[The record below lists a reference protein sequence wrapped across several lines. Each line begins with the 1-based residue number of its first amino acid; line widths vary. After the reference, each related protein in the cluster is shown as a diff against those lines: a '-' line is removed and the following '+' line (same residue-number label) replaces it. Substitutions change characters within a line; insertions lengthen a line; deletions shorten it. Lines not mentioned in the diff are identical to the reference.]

1 MLDKILAYFQYP
13 FVTYALIAAVFIA
26 LCSAIYGVVIVL
38 KRFSFIG
45 DGLSHIA
52 FGAIALAAIM
62 DITDN
67 SILVL
72 ICTGVAAVMLL
83 KRGEKSKIQGD
94 AMVAMSSIGALAVG
108 YLLLN
113 VFSTSSNV
121 SGDVC
126 SSLFGSTSMV
136 TLTKKEVIICAITC
150 TLAIALFF
158 IFYNRLFSVTFDES
172 FARATGI
179 RANIYNLFLA
189 IIIAVVIVLG
199 KTLVGSLLISALVI
213 FPALSSMRLFK
224 SFRSVIISSAIISVL
239 CAVFGII
246 ISLLLATPVGAT
258 IVVANLVVFVLFFI
272 IGKLCR

>member
-72 ICTGVAAVMLL
+72 ICTGAAAVMLL

-150 TLAIALFF
+150 TLHS
-158 IFYNRLFSVTFDES
+158 RSPT
-172 FARATGI
+172 RA
-179 RANIYNLFLA
+179 
-189 IIIAVVIVLG
+189 
-199 KTLVGSLLISALVI
+199 
-213 FPALSSMRLFK
+213 
-224 SFRSVIISSAIISVL
+224 
-239 CAVFGII
+239 
-246 ISLLLATPVGAT
+246 
-258 IVVANLVVFVLFFI
+258 
-272 IGKLCR
+272 